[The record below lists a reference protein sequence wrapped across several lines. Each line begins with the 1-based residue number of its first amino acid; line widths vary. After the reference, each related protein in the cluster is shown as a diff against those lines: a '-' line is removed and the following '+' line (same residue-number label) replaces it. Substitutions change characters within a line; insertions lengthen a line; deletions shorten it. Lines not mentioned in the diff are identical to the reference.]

1 MIASEQPVTGTPT
14 APREQEGRGSRKEQR
29 GRRSEG
35 CPSRSAQGGGVSGPL
50 VDAPCAYVFGRA
62 SAGCAASP
70 SVLETLCR
78 RERERE
84 GGRGK
89 GRRKRRRLVHLRRL
103 SLGRS
108 SRPFDYD
115 DNDPV
120 IVFHPDRIAN

>member
-89 GRRKRRRLVHLRRL
+89 G
-103 SLGRS
+103 GRGGGRGGGS
-108 SRPFDYD
+108 CTCGGSASGAPR
-115 DNDPV
+115 DPSTTTTM
-120 IVFHPDRIAN
+120 IL